1 MRKQYNTVSFKNQTV
16 FVGIDV
22 HKKQWTVTIRHCG
35 QNQKT
40 FSMDPEPEKLADQAE
55 LSGRGISQRL
65 RGGLQRLRGSSGIV
79 QTGCAEHRDQ
89 SVGRSDKWE
98 GA

>member
-35 QNQKT
+35 LAQKT
-40 FSMDPEPEKLADQAE
+40 FSMDPEPEKLAEHLKRNYPDAE
-55 LSGRGISQRL
+55 YR
-65 RGGLQRLRGSSGIV
+65 
-79 QTGCAEHRDQ
+79 
-89 SVGRSDKWE
+89 SVYMEQQNAGQDIE
-98 GA
+98 DFL